1 MSRTNARLIEVDT
14 QDILFFRTSRPRK
27 MTTDQ
32 IVERLSQIST
42 IGKAPRE
49 ELLWIASHGSLRRFE
64 PGEIVSHRDRPVEGM
79 YILFSGRISIR
90 VDRGS
95 GQEKVMEWHAG
106 DATGLLPYSRLR
118 NPPGDTVV
126 EEPTEALELVKSEL
140 PGLIRNCYEVT
151 AILVHVMMDRARQ
164 FTSADLRNEKLTSL
178 GKLAAGL
185 AHELNNPASAVLRDA
200 KSLPGILT
208 AAEEAARSLGSAGLT
223 SEQLDLL
230 DHVHTICVDGG
241 SHRVISGLALAD
253 REEEIEEWLDSHDAD
268 AGFAEDLARTPVT
281 LAALDKLSDAFQA
294 SELEVALRWIAAG
307 CAAKSLAVDIE
318 RAASRIHSLV
328 SAVKGFTHMDHD
340 PSVGPVDIPA
350 GLNDT
355 VALLTGKARS
365 KSVGISLELASSLPV
380 IHGLSAEINQIWM
393 NLLDNAIDA
402 APVNGQ
408 ITVTARH
415 EQECVV
421 VRVAD
426 NGKGIPPEIK
436 GKIFDP
442 FFTTKPVGE
451 GTGLGLDIVRK
462 IVDWHKGKIEVE
474 SEPGRTEF
482 RVKLPVK

>member
-1 MSRTNARLIEVDT
+1 
-14 QDILFFRTSRPRK
+14 

-32 IVERLSQIST
+32 IVERLSQNST

-49 ELLWIASHGSLRRFE
+49 ELLWIVSHSSLRRLE
-64 PGEIVSHRDRPVEGM
+64 VGEVVSHRDRPVEGM
-79 YILFSGRISIR
+79 YILLSGKISIL
-90 VDRGS
+90 VDRGA

-106 DATGLLPYSRLR
+106 DVTGLLPYSRLR

-126 EEPTEALELVKSEL
+126 EEPTEALELLKSEL

-151 AILVHVMMDRARQ
+151 SILVHVMMDRARQ
-164 FTSADLRNEKLTSL
+164 FTSADLRNEKLASL

-200 KSLPGILT
+200 KSLPGILA
-208 AAEEAARSLGSAGLT
+208 AAEDAARSLGGAGLT
-223 SEQLDLL
+223 KGQLDLL
-230 DHVHTICVDGG
+230 DQVHTFCIDGG
-241 SHRVISGLALAD
+241 SKHVVSGLALAD

-268 AGFAEDLARTPVT
+268 SGFAEDLARTPVT
-281 LAALDKLSDAFQA
+281 LAALDKLSGIFQA

-318 RAASRIHSLV
+318 RAASRIHGLV

-340 PSVGPVDIPA
+340 PSMGPVDIPA

-355 VALLTGKARS
+355 VALLAGKARS
-365 KSVGISLELASSLPV
+365 KPVSISLDLSSSLPV

-393 NLLDNAIDA
+393 NLIDNAIDA

-408 ITVTARH
+408 ITVNAGH
-415 EQECVV
+415 EQGYVV
-421 VRVAD
+421 VRVVD

-436 GKIFDP
+436 GRIFDP
-442 FFTTKPVGE
+442 FFTTKAVGE
-451 GTGLGLDIVRK
+451 GTGLGLEIARK
-462 IVDWHKGKIEVE
+462 ITEWHKGKIEVE

-482 RVKLPVK
+482 RVRLPVK